1 MPCSIRWVLHCGLV
15 HSTARWEIID
25 QECAML
31 DGSKGYGRFS
41 FECMSVFKPVVIIEK
56 SSCGNIQLGIL

>member
-1 MPCSIRWVLHCGLV
+1 
-15 HSTARWEIID
+15 
-25 QECAML
+25 ML